1 MPVVLTFIQPC
12 VYRYL
17 SFGIPGLG
25 MFSESYIIFSVG
37 NIKDL
42 QKWAFPDCYNKTWPD
57 QNCGFNQY
65 LGFADYGAD
74 TYIQIIG
81 IIVRYYTFF

>member
-1 MPVVLTFIQPC
+1 
-12 VYRYL
+12 
-17 SFGIPGLG
+17 

-42 QKWAFPDCYNKTWPD
+42 QQWAFPDCYIKTWPD
-57 QNCGFNQY
+57 QNCGANQY
-65 LGFADYGAD
+65 LGFRDYGAD

-81 IIVRYYTFF
+81 IIVRYYTFFYLKILCPPYSPLIFPNLFV